1 MTTGQKLASALVTVA
16 LLAITAG
23 LSQVPTRSA
32 DGDALVRLS
41 WRTEPIRVEEC
52 RTLTEEELAE
62 VPAHMRR
69 TEECTGYFVDYE
81 VRLEIDGQEPTV
93 DTIAPSGLRR
103 DRPVYVL
110 RDRPIPP
117 GRHSVTVTFSA
128 LVPESFEP
136 DDRPVT
142 LEWAGSMDLGPG
154 EVGLVTLDDR
164 GRSLV
169 RETGRP

>member
-1 MTTGQKLASALVTVA
+1 MTTGQKLATAFVTTALV
-16 LLAITAG
+16 AITAG
-23 LSQVPTRSA
+23 LSQVPMSSA

-52 RTLTEEELAE
+52 RTLTQEELAE

-81 VRLEIDGQEPTV
+81 ITLEIDDLEPMI

-103 DRPVYVL
+103 DRPIYVL
-110 RDRPIPP
+110 RDRPVPP
-117 GRHSVTVTFSA
+117 GRHSVEVSFTA

-136 DDRPVT
+136 DDAPVT
-142 LEWAGSMDLGPG
+142 LEWSGPMELGPG
-154 EVGLVTLDDR
+154 EVGLLTLD
-164 GRSLV
+164 
-169 RETGRP
+169 ETGRALLRVDGRR